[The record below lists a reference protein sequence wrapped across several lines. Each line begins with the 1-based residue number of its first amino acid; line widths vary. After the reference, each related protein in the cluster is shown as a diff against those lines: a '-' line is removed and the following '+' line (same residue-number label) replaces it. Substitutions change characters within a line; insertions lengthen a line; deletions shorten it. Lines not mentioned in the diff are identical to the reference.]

1 MAATERHGGVMV
13 DPGTDRS
20 TAARPPRERLL
31 DAGLELFGTV
41 GYEGTTIQ
49 ALCREARVSTRDFYR
64 HSGQRLDLFR
74 DVFDRE
80 ALYVKESIV
89 AALAEAPLLW
99 LVRAALWTRSWV
111 GNMLQDPRRYRVLY
125 REAIGVSAELDRLRS
140 DFFRWS
146 SDLTAQQLSLCARFR
161 GDERPGSCYEMPGV
175 VIPAAAREIL
185 MQYMEGNLDLNGS
198 AALTDALVHLCAVI
212 GEW

>member
-13 DPGTDRS
+13 DPETDRS
-20 TAARPPRERLL
+20 AAARPPRERLL

-41 GYEGTTIQ
+41 GYEGTTVQ

-64 HSGQRLDLFR
+64 YAGQRLDLFR
-74 DVFDRE
+74 DVFARE
-80 ALYVKESIV
+80 ARHVQTSIV

-99 LVRAALWTRSWV
+99 LVRAALWTRSWL
-111 GNMLQDPRRYRVLY
+111 GDMLQDRRRYRVLY
-125 REAIGVSAELDRLRS
+125 REAIGVSGELDRLRS

-146 SDLTAQQLSLCARFR
+146 SDLMAQQLSLCARFR
-161 GDERPGSCYEMPGV
+161 GNERPDACYEMPAV

-185 MQYMEGNLDLNGS
+185 MQYMEGNLDLNGG